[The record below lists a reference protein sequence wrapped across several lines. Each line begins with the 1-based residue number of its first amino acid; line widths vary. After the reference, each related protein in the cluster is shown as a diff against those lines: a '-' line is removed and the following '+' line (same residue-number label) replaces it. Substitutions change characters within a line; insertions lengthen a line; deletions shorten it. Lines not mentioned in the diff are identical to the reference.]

1 MRTLAIFFV
10 ILGLA
15 FPLAAVGHDVYLQQQ
30 AAPDAPLRFVSAGWA
45 LTTYAPEA
53 HAWVLAQLE
62 AQGARDGG
70 WAATA
75 LDVYGTLLAQP
86 LAVLGLWVM
95 GALWLIALA
104 LHLAG
109 KASARRADRRSAVR
123 TATATR
129 DVDVLLGR
137 KSMEVK
143 YKRR

>member
-1 MRTLAIFFV
+1 MRALAIFFV

-15 FPLAAVGHDVYLQQQ
+15 LPLAAVGHDVYLQQQ
-30 AAPDAPLRFVSAGWA
+30 AGPDAPLQFISAGWA
-45 LTTYAPEA
+45 LTTYTPDA
-53 HAWVLAQLE
+53 HAWILAQLE

-75 LDVYGTLLAQP
+75 LDVYGTILTQP

-104 LHLAG
+104 LRLSG
-109 KASARRADRRSAVR
+109 KAGERRAERRSAVR
-123 TATATR
+123 TAQATR

-137 KSMEVK
+137 KSAEVK